1 MIQIINTITIFRILL
16 APVIFIFLML
26 GSYAAS
32 TILFFLAGMTDFFD
46 GYLARKYNAESE
58 LGEILDPIADKI
70 IVVFILVG
78 LSVSL
83 DSYLIAFLSCLIIS
97 REIAV
102 AALRDYSA
110 RNNLSHRTKV
120 TFLAKTKTAFQLSTI
135 ATYLF
140 AMTLNLNLLL
150 IICDIFLIISTLI
163 TVYTGYQYAVNV
175 YRK

>member
-175 YRK
+175 FRK

>member
-1 MIQIINTITIFRILL
+1 
-16 APVIFIFLML
+16 ML

-175 YRK
+175 FRK